1 MVKLMVEWFREQAKP
16 YGKDIKVDTLA
27 FKTPIRQD
35 KVFFFGGLAL
45 VAFVLVVFY
54 HKYLFTR
61 YSIGILVMLFFS
73 LSKSGLSRA
82 IIKNDVTGNFGKV
95 TYCCAALKSA
105 FRYGIWRE
113 TNQVGLFYHSR
124 R

>member
-1 MVKLMVEWFREQAKP
+1 MVEWFREQAKP

-95 TYCCAALKSA
+95 TYCSAALKSA
-105 FRYGIWRE
+105 FRYGLWRQ